1 MSLTCQHSI
10 ADAPNHPECQG
21 CRGDR
26 VRRTWAHRP
35 DPRPRPDH
43 LLCDRL
49 IIDDPW
55 CPSLLPDRPLTP
67 EEIVARSEDPRPG
80 VWAGEASADL
90 RGLTQEQTDV
100 LIRFEL
106 INFASHPG
114 ERDDVLAVVG
124 SHTWLDRVLGKDA
137 IAQSQRGGIDS
148 DPMVRLLAFRAW
160 GDRDRRWFELRGV
173 RAGETVHMYPCRAA
187 GAAGNLYPDRH
198 PLVARRHAGETQTD
212 MAMSDAGPG
221 QLVVVD
227 TVFGD
232 VTCRVSDR
240 LRAGDLQVDHVGD
253 LLELAE
259 LAADPPALRTEV
271 VSPAIYRLMIE
282 QEIRRGLDAGVS
294 RRRLVA
300 HLLDTGPE
308 SRRMIDAEVRRRDL
322 ARRPRI
328 EELTVRLGL
337 AAEPVFEPGARA
349 PGVKPSPPVP
359 PWARK
364 RRMSRRDDR

>member
-21 CRGDR
+21 CRAIP
-26 VRRTWAHRP
+26 RRESRAAQEWDAMSDDERRRAFAAMGAASSGRP

-43 LLCDRL
+43 LHWYHADRL
-49 IIDDPW
+49 IFDDPW
-55 CPSLLPDRPLTP
+55 CPSLLLDRPLTP
-67 EEIVARSEDPRPG
+67 DEDVARSEDPRPG
-80 VWAGEASADL
+80 VWAGEEPSDL

-106 INFASHPG
+106 INFASHPD

-124 SHTWLDRVLGKDA
+124 SHPRSARILGQGA
-137 IAQSQRGGIDS
+137 IAQAQRGGIDS

-160 GDRDRRWFELRGV
+160 GDRYRRWAELRGV
-173 RAGETVHMYPCRAA
+173 LAGETVHIVELRTPVAPVDV
-187 GAAGNLYPDRH
+187 LYP
-198 PLVARRHAGETQTD
+198 LVSRRQAGETQTG
-212 MAMSDAGPG
+212 MAMSDAEPG

-253 LLELAE
+253 LMAMV
-259 LAADPPALRTEV
+259 DF
-271 VSPAIYRLMIE
+271 
-282 QEIRRGLDAGVS
+282 
-294 RRRLVA
+294 
-300 HLLDTGPE
+300 
-308 SRRMIDAEVRRRDL
+308 

-364 RRMSRRDDR
+364 RRDDR

>member
-1 MSLTCQHSI
+1 MTGLR
-10 ADAPNHPECQG
+10 A
-21 CRGDR
+21 
-26 VRRTWAHRP
+26 
-35 DPRPRPDH
+35 
-43 LLCDRL
+43 DRL
-49 IIDDPW
+49 IFDDPW
-55 CPSLLPDRPLTP
+55 CPSLLPDRPLTQ
-67 EEIVARSEDPRPG
+67 EEDVARSEDQRPG

-106 INFASHPG
+106 INFALRPD
-114 ERDDVLAVVG
+114 ERNDVCAVVG

-173 RAGETVHMYPCRAA
+173 RAGETVHIVELRMPVAPVDV
-187 GAAGNLYPDRH
+187 LYP
-198 PLVARRHAGETQTD
+198 LVSRRQAGETQTG

-240 LRAGDLQVDHVGD
+240 LRDGDLQVDHVGD
-253 LLELAE
+253 LMAM
-259 LAADPPALRTEV
+259 V
-271 VSPAIYRLMIE
+271 
-282 QEIRRGLDAGVS
+282 
-294 RRRLVA
+294 
-300 HLLDTGPE
+300 
-308 SRRMIDAEVRRRDL
+308 DL

-328 EELTVRLGL
+328 EELTVRLGRW
-337 AAEPVFEPGARA
+337 ADVPAFESGARA
-349 PGVKPSPPVP
+349 PGFKPTPPVP
-359 PWARK
+359 AWARK
-364 RRMSRRDDR
+364 RRASRRDDR